1 MFAATLPSAALLA
14 TAAGTAVVHTLA
26 GPDHYLPLL
35 AAARAHGWRPRT
47 ALAVTA
53 LAGLV
58 HCGASALLVP
68 FVLWLGRDLA
78 GLQYARGLLSGWL
91 MLGVGIALLCTA
103 ARRLRSRSASPARG
117 LRGFLLLLFAVG
129 PCEWLL
135 PNALAAA
142 GSDGAAGALLVAAVF
157 TAATTATMLG
167 CTALGLRLIPAAA
180 TRARWAQLAPGAVL
194 CVCGGLALAGC

>member
-1 MFAATLPSAALLA
+1 MTGQRQHGCMLAATLPSAALLA
-14 TAAGTAVVHTLA
+14 SAAGTAVVHTLA

-68 FVLWLGRDLA
+68 LVPWLGRDLA
-78 GLQYARGLLSGWL
+78 GLQDARGMLSGWL
-91 MLGVGIALLCTA
+91 MVGVGIALLCTA
-103 ARRLRSRSASPARG
+103 ARRLRLRRALPARG
-117 LRGFLLLLFAVG
+117 LRGWLLLLFAVG

-142 GSDGAAGALLVAAVF
+142 GAHGASGALLVAVVF
-157 TAATTATMLG
+157 TAVTTLVMLG
-167 CTALGLRLIPAAA
+167 CVAVGLRVVPA
-180 TRARWAQLAPGAVL
+180 
-194 CVCGGLALAGC
+194 